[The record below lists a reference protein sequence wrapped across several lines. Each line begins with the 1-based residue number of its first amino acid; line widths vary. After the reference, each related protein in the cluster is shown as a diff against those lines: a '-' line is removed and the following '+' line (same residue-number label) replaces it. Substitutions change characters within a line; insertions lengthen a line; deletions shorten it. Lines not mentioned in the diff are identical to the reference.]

1 MALMLA
7 YLFDQI
13 YREPAVN
20 SIAEM
25 LFKVGSLLVVLGTLA
40 LLTLAVLVL
49 GSGIPEIVLQQLHAT
64 DRGLLTMLR
73 DLRPNLYFWMVL
85 SAIGGVT
92 TAREPLGSG
101 PGRNGRGLLI
111 ISLAG
116 TFLLVHSMG
125 SPLGPTP
132 PLTGCAATI

>member
-20 SIAEM
+20 SIAEI
-25 LFKVGSLLVVLGTLA
+25 LFKVGSLLVVLGTLV
-40 LLTLAVLVL
+40 LLALAVLVL

-85 SAIGGVT
+85 SALGAIT
-92 TAREPLGSG
+92 TIREALGSG
-101 PGRNGRGLLI
+101 PGRSGRGLLI

-116 TFLLVHSMG
+116 TFLWVHSIV
-125 SPLGPTP
+125 P
-132 PLTGCAATI
+132 PLAQRRTVKRVSPT